1 MVPHLKTIL
10 YCTMMGPKAP
20 FIFRH
25 ALALAQAFDAKIVV
39 LHVHETL
46 RPDQQGMVEGYVG
59 KGTIEEF
66 VREEEAEEV
75 VELRKRVKDFFAD
88 DVDRDDWSKFVS
100 EIVVAE
106 GKPKAQILRYVE
118 KTGADLVVMGSHR
131 QNLIGVLIGTTE
143 QVVITKG
150 HVPVLV
156 VPIQD

>member
-1 MVPHLKTIL
+1 MVPDLKTIL
-10 YCTMMGPKAP
+10 YCTMMGPRAP

-25 ALALAQAFDAKIVV
+25 ALAIARAFDAKIVV

-59 KGTIEEF
+59 KGTIEEL
-66 VREEEAEEV
+66 VHEEEAEEV
-75 VELRKRVKDFFAD
+75 VALRQRVKDFFSD
-88 DVDRDDWSKFVS
+88 ELGQDDWSSIVS

-106 GKPKAQILRYVE
+106 GKPKTQILRYVE

-156 VPIQD
+156 VPIED